1 MKHLF
6 LPLLLL
12 TAACS
17 SPETTPAPTNLVE
30 TSESEAPDTFN
41 PKLAEQYGA
50 DDWGMRS
57 YVMAFLQAGPNRDLE
72 PEAAAELQ
80 AAHMANIGRMAE
92 AGQLVVAGPFLDD
105 GTLRGIYLFATESVD
120 SARVWTSTDPAIQA
134 GSLRMEMHPWYGSAA
149 LMAVPELGKQLAKT
163 PI

>member
-17 SPETTPAPTNLVE
+17 TPESTPAPTNLVE
-30 TSESEAPDTFN
+30 TPESEAPATFN
-41 PKLAEQYGA
+41 PKLAAQYGA

-72 PEAAAELQ
+72 PEA
-80 AAHMANIGRMAE
+80 
-92 AGQLVVAGPFLDD
+92 GQLVVAGPFLDD
-105 GTLRGIYLFATESVD
+105 GTLRGIYLFTTESVD
-120 SARVWTSTDPAIQA
+120 SARIWTSTDPAIQA